1 MAAWPPCKWATY
13 PCDRGVSASHLRFP
27 SLGFT
32 DQAEETRARTSHEH
46 TVLGPR
52 HIEDRYRIRNSN
64 SCRVLHDAL
73 VGKNDTALSES
84 REPNDPAFALLNAM
98 LYIRDGRGDYD
109 DGDGDGDVGSRGHRG
124 DHDVDDRPR

>member
-1 MAAWPPCKWATY
+1 M
-13 PCDRGVSASHLRFP
+13 
-27 SLGFT
+27 
-32 DQAEETRARTSHEH
+32 
-46 TVLGPR
+46 GPR

-98 LYIRDGRGDYD
+98 LYIRGGRGDYDDD